1 MMTDKRL
8 NTLLAM
14 GASRWTKYGRDRL
27 YLRNC
32 YKDLLKMK
40 VSYYNSGNISS
51 ASIDGEGISNSEA
64 RRIQDMAE
72 YCYIDLI
79 KDEIV
84 VDGKET
90 SRISNF
96 KALIYG
102 AIEEL

>member
-1 MMTDKRL
+1 ML
-8 NTLLAM
+8 NEKKINILLAM

-40 VSYYNSGNISS
+40 ISYYNSGNISG
-51 ASIDGEGISNSEA
+51 ASLDGEGISNSEA
-64 RRIQDMAE
+64 YRIQEMATD
-72 YCYIDLI
+72 CYIDLL

-84 VDGKET
+84 VDGTET
-90 SRISNF
+90 SRVRKF
-96 KALIYG
+96 KALICR

>member
-1 MMTDKRL
+1 MMTDKKL
-8 NTLLAM
+8 ETLLAM

-27 YLRNC
+27 YLRKC

-40 VSYYNSGNISS
+40 ISYYNSGNISS
-51 ASIDGEGISNSEA
+51 ASINGEGISNSEA
-64 RRIQDMAE
+64 NKIKNMA
-72 YCYIDLI
+72 YDCYIDLL

-90 SRISNF
+90 SRVRSF
-96 KALIYG
+96 KALISE

>member
-1 MMTDKRL
+1 MMNEKKL
-8 NTLLAM
+8 ETLLAM

-40 VSYYNSGNISS
+40 ISYYNSGNISG
-51 ASIDGEGISNSEA
+51 ASLDGEGISNSEA
-64 RRIQDMAE
+64 NRIKDMA
-72 YCYIDLI
+72 YGCYIDLM

-90 SRISNF
+90 SRVRNF
-96 KALIYG
+96 KALISE
-102 AIEEL
+102 AIENL